1 MTKRRTSQ
9 EIADTE
15 AAILAYVYEYERQ
28 HGRMPTMS
36 ELTRDL
42 NITRG
47 TADWLTP
54 RLITRGHMKPLSDGR
69 ALRNKATTRARLW
82 QKAEAIQA
90 QVRATEWKSKG
101 E

>member
-1 MTKRRTSQ
+1 MPKRRTPQ

-15 AAILAYVYEYERQ
+15 VAILAYVYEYERQ
-28 HGRMPTMS
+28 HGRMPTMG

-54 RLITRGHMKPLSDGR
+54 RLITRGHMKQLSDGR
-69 ALRNKATTRARLW
+69 ARRNKATTRARLW
-82 QKAEAIQA
+82 EKAEAIQA
-90 QVRATEWKSKG
+90 QVKAMGWESKG